1 MHITCR
7 KHEAP
12 MRSLRNLSLT
22 LLSGTALLLAQDPQ
36 TGGWRRAGD
45 PPPPAPVERA
55 QPQDP
60 GVLDQDPTQPV
71 ARSDGYGQVDQQA
84 QVQQQPQQPQLQQRQ
99 AQRPPAAAPRYGL
112 PPAVAIKPGTFIT
125 VRLNQVLSSDHNQQG
140 DLFTG
145 TLQQPIVA
153 DGIVVAQRGQ
163 TVVGRVADAQRS
175 GHGRSSSRLALQLT
189 ALTLADGTQANVQSQ
204 LVNRRGPS
212 NVGNDVGTVATTTAV
227 GAAIGAAADWGRGAA
242 IGAGA
247 GAAAGIIGVLLTP
260 GRPTI
265 VSPES
270 LLTFRIDSQVI
281 VDLNRASAAFRYVA
295 PDEFERPVQT
305 SMGPPPP
312 SPRGYGAPYPA
323 PYPAPVY
330 YGGYYAPYSPWGSF
344 WGPSFGVGVVVRG
357 GGWGRGW
364 GGYRR
369 WR

>member
-1 MHITCR
+1 MT
-7 KHEAP
+7 
-12 MRSLRNLSLT
+12 SLRNLSLT
-22 LLSGTALLLAQDPQ
+22 LFSGTALLLAQDPQ
-36 TGGWRRAGD
+36 AGGWRRAGD

-71 ARSDGYGQVDQQA
+71 ARSDGYGQQDQQA
-84 QVQQQPQQPQLQQRQ
+84 QVQVQPQMQQPQLQQRQ
-99 AQRPPAAAPRYGL
+99 AQRPPAAVPHYGL
-112 PPAVAIKPGTFIT
+112 PNAVAIKPGTFVT

-140 DLFTG
+140 DFFSA
-145 TLQQPIVA
+145 TLQQPIIV

-175 GHGRSSSRLALQLT
+175 GHGRSHSRLALQLT

-260 GRPTI
+260 GRPT
-265 VSPES
+265 VVTPES
-270 LLTFRIDSQVI
+270 LLTFRVDSQVI
-281 VDLNRASAAFRYVA
+281 VDLTRASAAFRYVG
-295 PDEFERPVQT
+295 PDEFERPMQT
-305 SMGPPPP
+305 SIDRRPPPP
-312 SPRGYGAPYPA
+312 QGAYGSGAPYPA
-323 PYPAPVY
+323 PAYFGG

-344 WGPSFGVGVVVRG
+344 WGPSFGVGVVIRG

>member
-1 MHITCR
+1 
-7 KHEAP
+7 

-22 LLSGTALLLAQDPQ
+22 LFSGTALLLAQDPQ

-45 PPPPAPVERA
+45 PPPPPPVERA
-55 QPQDP
+55 QPQEP

-71 ARSDGYGQVDQQA
+71 ARSDGYGQTEQQA
-84 QVQQQPQQPQLQQRQ
+84 QVQQQPQLQQRQ
-99 AQRPPAAAPRYGL
+99 AQRPPAAVPRYGL
-112 PPAVAIKPGTFIT
+112 PPAVQIKPGTFIT
-125 VRLNQVLSSDHNQQG
+125 MRLNQVLSSDHNQQG

-163 TVVGRVADAQRS
+163 TVVGRVAAAQRS
-175 GHGRSSSRLALQLT
+175 GHGRSSSQLALQLT

-281 VDLNRASAAFRYVA
+281 VELTRAPEAFRYVA

-305 SMGPPPP
+305 TMGPPPP
-312 SPRGYGAPYPA
+312 PRIYGAPYPA
-323 PYPAPVY
+323 PAY
-330 YGGYYAPYSPWGSF
+330 YGGYYSPYYPWGSF
-344 WGPSFGVGVVVRG
+344 WGPSFGVGVVIRS

-364 GGYRR
+364 GGWGGWGGYRR

>member
-1 MHITCR
+1 
-7 KHEAP
+7 
-12 MRSLRNLSLT
+12 
-22 LLSGTALLLAQDPQ
+22 
-36 TGGWRRAGD
+36 
-45 PPPPAPVERA
+45 VERA
-55 QPQDP
+55 QPQEP

-71 ARSDGYGQVDQQA
+71 ARSDGYGQTEQQA
-84 QVQQQPQQPQLQQRQ
+84 QVQQQPQLQQRQ
-99 AQRPPAAAPRYGL
+99 AQRPPAAVPRYGL
-112 PPAVAIKPGTFIT
+112 PPAVQIKPGTFIT
-125 VRLNQVLSSDHNQQG
+125 MRLNQVLSSDHNQQG

-163 TVVGRVADAQRS
+163 TVVGRVAAAQRS
-175 GHGRSSSRLALQLT
+175 GHGRSSSQLALQLT

-281 VDLNRASAAFRYVA
+281 VELTRAPEAFRYVA

-305 SMGPPPP
+305 TMGPPPP
-312 SPRGYGAPYPA
+312 PRIYGAPYPA
-323 PYPAPVY
+323 PAY
-330 YGGYYAPYSPWGSF
+330 YGGYYSPYYPWGSF
-344 WGPSFGVGVVVRG
+344 WGPSFGVGVVIRS

-364 GGYRR
+364 GGWGGWGGYRR